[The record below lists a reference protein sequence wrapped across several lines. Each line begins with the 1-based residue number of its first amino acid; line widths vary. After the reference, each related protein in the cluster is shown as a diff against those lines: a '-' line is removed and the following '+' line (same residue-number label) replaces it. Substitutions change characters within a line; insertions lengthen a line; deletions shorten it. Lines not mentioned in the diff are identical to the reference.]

1 MTVSFITQGKFVCRQ
16 TEGRWSCEGTETD
29 TQRQESHVKILRHKY
44 IEIRYPCEDTETGT
58 QREDNHEKTDRRS
71 YITHLR

>member
-1 MTVSFITQGKFVCRQ
+1 M
-16 TEGRWSCEGTETD
+16 SCEGTETD

-58 QREDNHEKTDRRS
+58 QREDNHVKTEAGIGMMQQEVTEHQELLTTTRR
-71 YITHLR
+71 